1 MYGGLKG
8 KGGDTLFSDN
18 AHGGLTMYDTFR
30 KARGFRFVVL
40 FGLLALLLAS
50 ACSPNR
56 ITGRNPATLRDQ
68 IYSVEPRQNGTVSIW
83 MVHDDLGTYCT
94 ADRRIIDAINTIFRS
109 KDPSA
114 YVSYRTMQIGDPA
127 CGQEGDNDSGFHT
140 YLITDIQPV
149 AQ

>member
-1 MYGGLKG
+1 MHNQSRK
-8 KGGDTLFSDN
+8 
-18 AHGGLTMYDTFR
+18 FR
-30 KARGFRFVVL
+30 RSHAIILLGVL
-40 FGLLALLLAS
+40 VLMVIA

-68 IYSVEPRQNGTVSIW
+68 IFSVEPRQNGTVSIW
-83 MVHDDLGTYCT
+83 MVHDNVGTYCT
-94 ADRRIIDAINTIFRS
+94 ANGDIINEINTIFRS
-109 KDPSA
+109 NDPSA

-127 CGQEGDNDSGFHT
+127 CGQEGDADSGFHT